1 MIAAEPRIVAR
12 HLLFGWGLAATF
24 IVLGLVLELLHGF
37 KIQWYLAMANE
48 TRRLLWSL
56 AHAHGVLLGLLNV
69 AYALS
74 LHGFPVRGSR
84 QELVS
89 ALLIAGSICL
99 PGGFLLG
106 GIVVHGGDPNLFI
119 ALSPIGGCL
128 LVVALPMVVSNFI
141 SRT

>member
-1 MIAAEPRIVAR
+1 MVAAEPRIIAR

-24 IVLGLVLELLHGF
+24 IVLGLALELLHGF

-48 TRRLLWSL
+48 TRRLLWTL

-74 LHGFPVRGSR
+74 LRGFPVRGSR
-84 QELVS
+84 QDLVS
-89 ALLIAGSICL
+89 ALLMGGSLCL
-99 PGGFLLG
+99 PAGFLLG

-128 LVVALPMVVSNFI
+128 LVAALPMVAYNFVP
-141 SRT
+141 TK